1 MPVAARRPARWADL
15 RTRVLSAAVM
25 APLALGCIWIGGV
38 AFAALVGLITVGLS
52 HEWLTLCRC
61 PRSFVPVLIFATLPV
76 AVACDAA
83 GAPQVALMAL
93 AVATVAAV
101 MFARGFGWGNL
112 LALGIPYLGVGAV
125 ALVWL
130 RQAPASGLSNVV
142 VLLLLVW
149 ASDIGAY
156 VAGRAIG
163 GRRLAPRISPGKTV
177 SGAVGGLVA
186 AVAVGGIAAM
196 ILGPGGVPWRAMLF
210 AGVTGCVAQAGDL
223 FESLLKRQFGA
234 KDSGS
239 LIPGHGGL
247 LDRLDALLAAA
258 PALALL
264 ALLLGR
270 GVIVWQ

>member
-1 MPVAARRPARWADL
+1 MPVAGRRPRRWGDL
-15 RTRVLSAAVM
+15 RLRVLSAAILG
-25 APLALGCIWIGGV
+25 PLALICIWIGGT
-38 AFAALVGLITVGLS
+38 AFAALVGLVTIGLS
-52 HEWLTLCRC
+52 HEWLALCRC
-61 PRSFVPVLIFATLPV
+61 PYSLVSVLIFAVLPA
-76 AVACDAA
+76 AVAFDAV
-83 GAPQVALMAL
+83 GAPQVALVAL
-93 AVATVAAV
+93 VVATVAAV
-101 MFARGFGWGNL
+101 LFARGFGRTNL
-112 LALGIPYLGVGAV
+112 LALGVPYLGTGAV

-130 RQAPASGLSNVV
+130 RQAPASGLSNVI

-163 GRRLAPRISPGKTV
+163 GRRLAPSISPGKTV

-186 AVAVGGIAAM
+186 AVAVGGVAAM
-196 ILGPGGVPWRAMLF
+196 VLGPGGLPWRAMLF
-210 AGVTGCVAQAGDL
+210 AGATGCVAQSGDL

-234 KDSGS
+234 KDSGR

-258 PALALL
+258 PAVALL
-264 ALLLGR
+264 ALVLGR